1 MAMKTLAKVLD
12 WEESLRGLAKS
23 GVSSRGKGGTFR
35 TSEDELAS
43 LSNPMATA
51 TMYLLQFLL
60 ILLLFKVCVR
70 EIGSWGLRIW
80 VPSFQIWGILKFQT
94 LKLRDCNC
102 TCLANK
108 KWVFF
113 FVFC

>member
-70 EIGSWGLRIW
+70 EIGRWGLW
-80 VPSFQIWGILKFQT
+80 V
-94 LKLRDCNC
+94 
-102 TCLANK
+102 
-108 KWVFF
+108 WVQ
-113 FVFC
+113 VFRFGGF

>member
-35 TSEDELAS
+35 TREDELAS

-51 TMYLLQFLL
+51 AMYLLQFLL
-60 ILLLFKVCVR
+60 ILLLFKVCLCERDRQMGFVGL
-70 EIGSWGLRIW
+70 GS
-80 VPSFQIWGILKFQT
+80 SFQIWGILKVKG
-94 LKLRDCNC
+94 L
-102 TCLANK
+102 
-108 KWVFF
+108 
-113 FVFC
+113 